1 MSDGPRRA
9 LRVLRIALPLGAL
22 VLVVAIFAFPRPDFG
37 GFDFDGAGFDVSD
50 GLRLQNP
57 RFDGETAD
65 GRPYLVT
72 AQWAL
77 PDAPDPTSILLGP
90 AVGRIDLSPDRIGF
104 LSAGGGEF
112 RPNENILILEEGVV
126 ARTSDGYRLTVE
138 RAVADIK
145 GRKLETDTRT
155 VLSAPQGELV
165 AGAMTAT
172 RSEEGDI
179 VRFTGGVVLTID
191 SARPEAGD

>member
-1 MSDGPRRA
+1 MSDGPRRT

-37 GFDFDGAGFDVSD
+37 EFEFNSAGFDVSD

-57 RFDGETAD
+57 RFDGETED

-72 AQWAL
+72 AKWAL

-90 AVGRIDLSPDRIGF
+90 AMGRIELSSDRIGF
-104 LSAGGGEF
+104 LSAGSGEF
-112 RPNENILILEEGVV
+112 RPNENILILEESVT

-138 RAVADIK
+138 RAVADI
-145 GRKLETDTRT
+145 REQRLETEVRT
-155 VLSAPQGELV
+155 VLSGPRGELV
-165 AGAMTAT
+165 AGAMIAT

-191 SARPEAGD
+191 SDRVEEGD